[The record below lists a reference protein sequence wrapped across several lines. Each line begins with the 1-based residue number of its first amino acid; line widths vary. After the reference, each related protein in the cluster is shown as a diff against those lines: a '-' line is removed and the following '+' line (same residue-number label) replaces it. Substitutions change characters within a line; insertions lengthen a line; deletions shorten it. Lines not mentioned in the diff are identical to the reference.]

1 LQTDGYNLFNSQI
14 NGASD
19 FMKINSRIY
28 KGIHYVQFADLPAL
42 QQEKFTQTHSAS
54 MFIKI
59 LIDKRVVAKC
69 IQYKDYELWFDSIYK
84 KQAVHANTAESTSVS
99 MSLSKVSG

>member
-1 LQTDGYNLFNSQI
+1 
-14 NGASD
+14 
-19 FMKINSRIY
+19 MKINSRIY
-28 KGIHYVQFADLPAL
+28 KGIHYVQFADLPPV
-42 QQEKFTQTHSAS
+42 QQEKFTQTHSGS

-84 KQAVHANTAESTSVS
+84 KQTVHNNSAEPSSVT
-99 MSLSKVSG
+99 MSLSKVSN